1 MRLPDY
7 IKQLSRRDAV
17 DFRKQLVVVLNISR
31 PYARHLCNGRNKLPS
46 KYAIAVERLT
56 NGMVSRFDS
65 APEHY
70 PAMEYEDCYARVRKN
85 ITADMD

>member
-1 MRLPDY
+1 MRLTDY
-7 IKQLSRRDAV
+7 IRQLSRRDAA
-17 DFRKQLVVVLNISR
+17 DFRRQMVAALKISK

-46 KYAIAVERLT
+46 KYAIAIERLT
-56 NGMVSRFDS
+56 NGVVSRFDS

-70 PAMEYEDCYARVRKN
+70 PATEYEDCYARIRKN

>member
-1 MRLPDY
+1 MRLTDY
-7 IKQLSRRDAV
+7 IKELSRREAA
-17 DFRKQLVVVLNISR
+17 DFRRQLVVTLKISKA
-31 PYARHLCNGRNKLPS
+31 YSRHLCNGRNKLPS
-46 KYAIAVERLT
+46 KYAIAVEKLT

-70 PAMEYEDCYARVRKN
+70 PATEYEDCYARVREN

>member
-1 MRLPDY
+1 MRLPEY
-7 IKQLSRRDAV
+7 IKHLSRRDAV
-17 DFRKQLVVVLNISR
+17 GFRKQLVNALNISK

-46 KYAIAVERLT
+46 KYAIAVEKLT
-56 NGMVSRFDS
+56 SGAVSRFDS

-70 PAMEYEDCYARVRKN
+70 PETEYEDCYARVRKN